1 MVPRPATSSGRGSIA
16 MSARSKDPEKITQL
30 SLVLEENRVLPLEAK
45 RRAAVVALL
54 ARLLLEASGMVETE
68 DDDDQP

>member
-1 MVPRPATSSGRGSIA
+1 
-16 MSARSKDPEKITQL
+16 MSRRSKDPEKITQL
-30 SLVLEENRVLPLEAK
+30 SLVLEGSRVPPLEAK

-54 ARLLLEASGMVETE
+54 ARLLLEASGVVETE

>member
-1 MVPRPATSSGRGSIA
+1 
-16 MSARSKDPEKITQL
+16 MSRRSKDPERITQL
-30 SLVLEENRVLPLEAK
+30 SLVLEGNRVLPLEAK

-54 ARLLLEASGMVETE
+54 ARLLLEASGVVEPV